1 MPSREGSYE
10 LTSDFRNTKRDLDQK
25 LHDDLQR
32 DLDSINRDLPSGH
45 SQRAVRIEDACCG
58 HLDRTAKKYWQELLE
73 PAPLSNQRR
82 SELFQRAINEAFQ
95 EIGACARKC
104 GGYEAVE
111 NFRDNLLRGDLADGA
126 RSTASASDGQSKPI
140 AGADDTSTP
149 KKADLLSEDM
159 PTIADIGA
167 ALNANDRKKAVQLRC
182 RLDGCKVNELWKS
195 AFQSRRGKDSTK
207 QTAFDRWLASRRDTP
222 SWAAPLMRTRLL
234 Q

>member
-32 DLDSINRDLPSGH
+32 DLDSINRDFPRGH

-95 EIGACARKC
+95 EIGAC
-104 GGYEAVE
+104 
-111 NFRDNLLRGDLADGA
+111 
-126 RSTASASDGQSKPI
+126 
-140 AGADDTSTP
+140 
-149 KKADLLSEDM
+149 
-159 PTIADIGA
+159 
-167 ALNANDRKKAVQLRC
+167 
-182 RLDGCKVNELWKS
+182 
-195 AFQSRRGKDSTK
+195 
-207 QTAFDRWLASRRDTP
+207 
-222 SWAAPLMRTRLL
+222 
-234 Q
+234 